1 LYLGVH
7 HGTAR
12 RECRAGQQQ
21 APQWR
26 LGTGSCWETR
36 QQRDRSLA
44 DLVRFVVRTV
54 LVRCQPVG
62 NSRRIGSLAAASNAV
77 SRRNGTVA
85 HGRENNKQSNFTHP
99 SPIGVIGGVGSALNQ
114 MPPMPPMPPM
124 PSTADYERDSHV
136 ASSVEKLF
144 LYAYAKGTP
153 RKRAC
158 GAAEDP
164 LIAFARRNHLA
175 FVEPTM
181 FDRDF

>member
-1 LYLGVH
+1 LS
-7 HGTAR
+7 A
-12 RECRAGQQQ
+12 
-21 APQWR
+21 
-26 LGTGSCWETR
+26 
-36 QQRDRSLA
+36 
-44 DLVRFVVRTV
+44 
-54 LVRCQPVG
+54 
-62 NSRRIGSLAAASNAV
+62 
-77 SRRNGTVA
+77 
-85 HGRENNKQSNFTHP
+85 GRELSQDRKSRSGVKRSVPPKWDGCPWPRNNKQSNFTHP

-114 MPPMPPMPPM
+114 MPPMPPM

-164 LIAFARRNHLA
+164 LIAFARGNHLA